1 MNPSSGTGGGVK
13 APAAGAPPDLA
24 PADAEDLAWIREF
37 QAGRELGFNRL
48 VLKHKDRVYGLCL
61 RLLCG
66 DAGEA
71 EDAAQE
77 AFVRGYKGLKDFRL
91 EAKFSS
97 WMYRI
102 AVNVCKN
109 KLASRS
115 WRDSRRHVAL
125 EAADTAQEADAP
137 GATAASDGTFAHGAR
152 APSPAQEL
160 DAKRRRIRIESAIA
174 RLPDEQRELVVL
186 RDVEGRSY
194 EEIAAATGLNAGTVK
209 SRLNRGRGQ
218 LREWLRDCL
227 LPLLLIALPWMV
239 KDHG

>member
-1 MNPSSGTGGGVK
+1 LAPRAGGG
-13 APAAGAPPDLA
+13 PAAPGPGGPGF
-24 PADAEDLAWIREF
+24 PAGQAETALPDAEEIAWIRDF
-37 QAGRELGFNRL
+37 QAGREQGFNRL
-48 VLKHKDRVYGLCL
+48 VLKHQDRVYGLCL
-61 RLLCG
+61 RLLAG
-66 DAGEA
+66 DAAEA

-77 AFVRGYKGLKDFRL
+77 AFVRGYRGLKEFRM

-109 KLASRS
+109 KMASRS
-115 WRDSRRHVAL
+115 WREARRSVAL
-125 EAADTAQEADAP
+125 GADGPEAAADAREAG
-137 GATAASDGTFAHGAR
+137 GA

-160 DAKRRRIRIESAIA
+160 EAKARRARIEDAIA

-194 EEIAAATGLNAGTVK
+194 EEIAAATGLNPGTVK

-218 LREWLRDCL
+218 LRAWLKDCL
-227 LPLLLIALPWMV
+227 PSWLLVALAWMMRT
-239 KDHG
+239 HG

>member
-1 MNPSSGTGGGVK
+1 MGEDVK
-13 APAAGAPPDLA
+13 ALAAGAPPDLD
-24 PADAEDLAWIREF
+24 PADAEDFAWIREF
-37 QAGRELGFNRL
+37 QSGREQGFNRL

-61 RLLCG
+61 RLLSG
-66 DAGEA
+66 DVGEA

-77 AFVRGYKGLKDFRL
+77 AFVRGYKGLKEFRM

-109 KLASRS
+109 KLTSRS
-115 WRDSRRHVAL
+115 WREARQSVAL
-125 EAADTAQEADAP
+125 DAADSAD
-137 GATAASDGTFAHGAR
+137 GAYVAGAS

-160 DAKRRRIRIESAIA
+160 DAKKRRIRIEAAIA

-194 EEIAAATGLNAGTVK
+194 EEIAETTGLNPGTLK

-218 LREWLRDCL
+218 LREWLKDCI
-227 LPLLLIALPWMV
+227 LPLLLIALAWMV
-239 KDHG
+239 KEHG

>member
-1 MNPSSGTGGGVK
+1 MTQSPRAGEGGV
-13 APAAGAPPDLA
+13 APAAGAMPDLA
-24 PADAEDLAWIREF
+24 PADAEDVAWIREF
-37 QAGRELGFNRL
+37 QSGREQGFNRL

-61 RLLCG
+61 RLLSG
-66 DAGEA
+66 DVGEA

-77 AFVRGYKGLKDFRL
+77 AFVRGYKGLRDFRL

-109 KLASRS
+109 KLTSRS
-115 WRDSRRHVAL
+115 WREARQSVAL
-125 EAADTAQEADAP
+125 DADDSAVAVEGAHAA
-137 GATAASDGTFAHGAR
+137 GAS

-160 DAKRRRIRIESAIA
+160 DAKKRRIRIEAAIA

-194 EEIAAATGLNAGTVK
+194 EEIAETTGLNPGTMK

-218 LREWLRDCL
+218 LREWLKDCI
-227 LPLLLIALPWMV
+227 LPLLLIALAWMV
-239 KDHG
+239 KEHG

>member
-1 MNPSSGTGGGVK
+1 MTSAPGQGNAPR
-13 APAAGAPPDLA
+13 APAAGLP
-24 PADAEDLAWIREF
+24 PADPGEAEDVAWIQEF
-37 QAGRELGFNRL
+37 KAGREQGFNRL
-48 VLKHKDRVYGLCL
+48 VLKHQHRVYGLCL
-61 RLLCG
+61 RLLAA

-77 AFVRGYKGLKDFRL
+77 AFVRAYRGLGDFRMD
-91 EAKFSS
+91 AKFSS

-109 KLASRS
+109 KLASRA
-115 WRDSRRHVAL
+115 WREGRRRRDL
-125 EAADTAQEADAP
+125 EAADAAEAA
-137 GATAASDGTFAHGAR
+137 

-160 DAKRRRIRIESAIA
+160 DAKSRRARIEDAIA

-194 EEIAAATGLNAGTVK
+194 EEIAESTGLVAGTLK
-209 SRLNRGRGQ
+209 SRLNRGRAQ
-218 LREWLRDCL
+218 LREWLKDT
-227 LPLLLIALPWMV
+227 LPLLLFAFAWM

>member
-1 MNPSSGTGGGVK
+1 MTSAPGPGKSPRVPS
-13 APAAGAPPDLA
+13 AGLPPPD
-24 PADAEDLAWIREF
+24 PGEAEDVAWILEF
-37 QAGRELGFNRL
+37 KSGREQGFNRL
-48 VLKHKDRVYGLCL
+48 VLKHQHRVYGLCL
-61 RLLCG
+61 RLLAA

-77 AFVRGYKGLKDFRL
+77 AFVRAYRGLKAFRMD
-91 EAKFSS
+91 AKFSS

-109 KLASRS
+109 KLASRA
-115 WRDSRRHVAL
+115 WRDGKSHRDL
-125 EAADTAQEADAP
+125 ESIEAE
-137 GATAASDGTFAHGAR
+137 GLSASSPETL

-160 DAKRRRIRIESAIA
+160 DAKSKRARIEAAIA

-194 EEIAAATGLNAGTVK
+194 EEIAETTGLVAGTLK
-209 SRLNRGRGQ
+209 SRLNRGRAQ
-218 LREWLRDCL
+218 LREWLKDCF
-227 LPLLLIALPWMV
+227 LPLLLFALAWMM

>member
-1 MNPSSGTGGGVK
+1 MTPSPGTGEGVK
-13 APAAGAPPDLA
+13 APAAGAPPELA
-24 PADAEDLAWIREF
+24 PADAEDFAWIREF
-37 QAGRELGFNRL
+37 QSGREQGFNRL

-61 RLLCG
+61 RLLSG
-66 DAGEA
+66 SVPEA

-91 EAKFSS
+91 DAKFST

-115 WRDSRRHVAL
+115 WRESRRNVAL
-125 EAADTAQEADAP
+125 EAADAAVADGGSVAAGSAP
-137 GATAASDGTFAHGAR
+137 
-152 APSPAQEL
+152 PSPAHEL
-160 DAKRRRIRIESAIA
+160 DAKDRRNRIEAAIA

-186 RDVEGRSY
+186 RDIEGRSY
-194 EEIAAATGLNAGTVK
+194 EEIAEATGLNSGTVK

-218 LREWLRDCL
+218 LREWLKDCL
-227 LPLLLIALPWMV
+227 LPLLLIGLGLMAKLA
-239 KDHG
+239 KDYG